1 VWKACVDWWTP
12 ATDLD
17 QLSTEELVFAGR
29 LALRLGGSRLARS
42 LFRRARKADP
52 TSPLVRYFT
61 AYLQVP
67 GQLLLDDLI
76 AFEANPDLGGDDVDL
91 RANWLASHA
100 YTWAKLRNV
109 RRAKELLQ
117 QSHAMSPRS
126 AWIYSIEAD
135 VLGFADDWHASLRS
149 AERAWELDRHS
160 LWAATSLATA
170 LMNVGEIQ
178 EAAHRLAIT
187 TSDTQSAQL
196 MQVACWYQ
204 CAVTELLEDGERK
217 QSLAKARE
225 LAVRLNRSHR
235 WLTGIS
241 GRRWRER
248 GWTLQSSVEITVR
261 WRGGQKSFG
270 LRFTVRYWPI

>member
-1 VWKACVDWWTP
+1 
-12 ATDLD
+12 
-17 QLSTEELVFAGR
+17 
-29 LALRLGGSRLARS
+29 
-42 LFRRARKADP
+42 
-52 TSPLVRYFT
+52 
-61 AYLQVP
+61 VP